1 MKLVAT
7 LFLALS
13 LFTSAAIADDGHTG
27 TGNRDGCT
35 INCPP
40 PCQEGCFTSGETG
53 GLGVLSGSTAE
64 TREEPSFFE
73 FWSDLIIDLVS

>member
-7 LFLALS
+7 LFLAFS

-35 INCPP
+35 VNCPP
-40 PCQEGCFTSGETG
+40 PCQEGCFTSGGDGEP
-53 GLGVLSGSTAE
+53 GVLSGSTAG
-64 TREEPSFFE
+64 TQEEPSFFE